1 MKRKLYYIYILC
13 YFSVFFVHPICKLF
27 CPQKLAGIHII
38 HSQNNR
44 LILLNSNFHALQ
56 KQAKR
61 YLMQVY
67 SFLEF
72 YICLNESIMFVI
84 IRLMYY
90 YIAVVIFVLVIYMI
104 PHWRMFTFETFCIH
118 INAVY
123 LGMIHGEPKTLTLA
137 DLCVHYQIPTSLQ
150 WLQPFCKYNNLI
162 PRPHHKINHNI
173 IAQLLYMSS
182 YQICIHTTQTFQK

>member
-1 MKRKLYYIYILC
+1 MFKWINNVC
-13 YFSVFFVHPICKLF
+13 NLF
-27 CPQKLAGIHII
+27 RPT
-38 HSQNNR
+38 
-44 LILLNSNFHALQ
+44 FD
-56 KQAKR
+56 
-61 YLMQVY
+61 
-67 SFLEF
+67 
-72 YICLNESIMFVI
+72 
-84 IRLMYY
+84 
-90 YIAVVIFVLVIYMI
+90 VLVCCRGDFCIFIYMI
-104 PHWRMFTFETFCIH
+104 PYWWMFTFETSCIQ

-182 YQICIHTTQTFQK
+182 YQICIHTTQTFQEWTENYKLVLMLIQCVGHPK

>member
-1 MKRKLYYIYILC
+1 M
-13 YFSVFFVHPICKLF
+13 
-27 CPQKLAGIHII
+27 
-38 HSQNNR
+38 HSRNKHKNC
-44 LILLNSNFHALQ
+44 
-56 KQAKR
+56 
-61 YLMQVY
+61 LMQVY

-72 YICLNESIMFVI
+72 YVCLNESIMFVI
-84 IRLMYY
+84 YSVY
-90 YIAVVIFVLVIYMI
+90 VLVFCRGDFCIFIYMI
-104 PHWRMFTFETFCIH
+104 PYWRMFTFETSCIQ

>member
-1 MKRKLYYIYILC
+1 
-13 YFSVFFVHPICKLF
+13 
-27 CPQKLAGIHII
+27 
-38 HSQNNR
+38 
-44 LILLNSNFHALQ
+44 
-56 KQAKR
+56 
-61 YLMQVY
+61 
-67 SFLEF
+67 
-72 YICLNESIMFVI
+72 
-84 IRLMYY
+84 
-90 YIAVVIFVLVIYMI
+90 
-104 PHWRMFTFETFCIH
+104 MFTFETSCIH

>member
-1 MKRKLYYIYILC
+1 MFDAGVLFLGILC
-13 YFSVFFVHPICKLF
+13 MFEWI
-27 CPQKLAGIHII
+27 
-38 HSQNNR
+38 NNVC
-44 LILLNSNFHALQ
+44 NTFD
-56 KQAKR
+56 
-61 YLMQVY
+61 
-67 SFLEF
+67 
-72 YICLNESIMFVI
+72 
-84 IRLMYY
+84 
-90 YIAVVIFVLVIYMI
+90 VLVRCRGNFCIFIFMI
-104 PHWRMFTFETFCIH
+104 PYWWMFTFETSCIQ

-182 YQICIHTTQTFQK
+182 YQICIHTTQTFQKWTENYKLVLMLIQCVGHPK